1 MNPHAQGKP
10 ELSEPAKWEIRRP
23 YIANNTPALAR
34 SQPSQPSG
42 AKFAVPRAISQ
53 QDSALPK
60 AARNMSTSVTWSSND
75 GDDHDFLE
83 EESLLE
89 DFAPPPARRF
99 DGSRSSGRTSE
110 VGLDDYASMDLKIMS
125 KELEMLKVQRAQKQ
139 RLAAKLSP
147 KAVAGVEFNDL
158 PHSSEADKRHR
169 RRLHTR
175 RLQQEAQVRE
185 QHGKKR
191 YTVEVDLKGNPC
203 GENRHLWL
211 KCLRGHA
218 IDLDFSVD
226 NYNEHNAMILLN
238 IKKRVDN
245 TFEYEG
251 GIGHVTE
258 WSFHANLKSQL
269 KMKRYAMKKL
279 MVADREKPKHIRQD
293 HWVNLSALIAD
304 EKNVKQAETLTQNRA
319 QLKRLS
325 HAGRSE
331 GEVTA
336 NLVSNSPKILLLS
349 CCSHIL
355 VIF

>member
-1 MNPHAQGKP
+1 VQGKP
-10 ELSEPAKWEIRRP
+10 ELSELAKWEIRRP
-23 YIANNTPALAR
+23 YSAISTPAEGR
-34 SQPSQPSG
+34 SHRSQPSG
-42 AKFAVPRAISQ
+42 ATFAVPRPQRQQNSAI
-53 QDSALPK
+53 PK
-60 AARNMSTSVTWSSND
+60 QARNMSTSVTWSSND

-99 DGSRSSGRTSE
+99 DGSRSSGRTSK

-147 KAVAGVEFNDL
+147 EVVAGEEFDDL
-158 PHSSEADKRHR
+158 PRSSETDKRHR

-175 RLQQEAQVRE
+175 RLQQEAPVRE
-185 QHGKKR
+185 QHGRKR
-191 YTVEVDLKGNPC
+191 YTVEVDMKGNPC
-203 GENRHLWL
+203 GGNRHLWL

-218 IDLDFSVD
+218 VDLDFSLD
-226 NYNEHNAMILLN
+226 NYNDHNAMTLLN

-279 MVADREKPKHIRQD
+279 MVDGREKPKHIRQD
-293 HWVNLSALIAD
+293 HWVNLSALVAE
-304 EKNVKQAETLTQNRA
+304 EKKVKQAETLTQNR
-319 QLKRLS
+319 
-325 HAGRSE
+325 AGRSE

-336 NLVSNSPKILLLS
+336 NLVSNSPK
-349 CCSHIL
+349 
-355 VIF
+355 